1 MIWDSALYFRETP
14 HLSSLQDKRAK
25 QSQKNSLLKTSV
37 LLLPGAA
44 YILGKTT
51 QLLTRHATF
60 YYASIPH
67 FL

>member
-1 MIWDSALYFRETP
+1 MGF
-14 HLSSLQDKRAK
+14 SSLFQRNTSSIFLTRQKGK
-25 QSQKNSLLKTSV
+25 TVKKKNSFLKTSV